1 MRANFV
7 DVIPETSPQ
16 EVLSCVLASDLGCL
30 AEVAGGRLSAIV
42 TEPSLLRAANAVPT
56 RQAT

>member
-1 MRANFV
+1 MCADFV
-7 DVIPETSPQ
+7 EVIPETSLQ

-30 AEVAGGRLSAIV
+30 AEVAGGRLLAIV
-42 TEPSLLRAANAVPT
+42 IEPSHLRAANAVLT